1 MIIISDILSLR
12 PLKLSDAESIAK
24 YANNKNVWI
33 NLTDMFPH
41 PYSVNDAVSFINSQ
55 KDIKP
60 PQVFAIIYKNIAVG
74 TVGLSISSEN
84 KELCCDLGYWIGEEF
99 WNKGIMTRV
108 IKKMVKFGFKTYK
121 SIDCISAY
129 IFTYNKASVRVLE
142 KIGFIKDN
150 KLNKS
155 ISKGGEKKKLYFYKI
170 LREKTD

>member
-1 MIIISDILSLR
+1 MITISNILYLR
-12 PLKLSDAESIAK
+12 PLKSSDAESIAK

-55 KDIKP
+55 KEIKP

-74 TVGLSISSEN
+74 TVGLSSNTEN

-121 SIDCISAY
+121 TVDCISAY
-129 IFTYNKASVRVLE
+129 VFTYNRASIKILE
-142 KIGFIKDN
+142 KTGFIKDN

-155 ISKGGEKKKLYFYKI
+155 ISKGGEKKELYYYEISRKQV
-170 LREKTD
+170 